1 MKRWLC
7 FFLLLFLLESPVFA
21 VGEEALAPYLPPELS
36 DASGG
41 ELLTTGAAELWGEFG
56 AALKEALTPGVRSA
70 ALLVLTALLC
80 GFAKGVA
87 ADSAVYAEL
96 LGVLA
101 ISTVAAGDLTALIGA
116 GSRTID
122 ELHTL
127 SKALLPTV
135 AMAMA
140 AGGFVGTASVFQV
153 TTLVAANFLISLIKE
168 LLLPLSYCCVGVSAA
183 AAVVS
188 ESRLDALAAG
198 LRKLIGGVLSVC
210 LTLFTLF
217 LTLSGVLSGS
227 ADKMAVRLAKST
239 VSAAIPVVGGILS
252 EASEAVLAGAGAA
265 RSVCGIL
272 GVFAVLFVCLSPLVR
287 LCAQYLLYKAAAVLA
302 SCVGVKALDKYIED
316 VGSVFG
322 LVLGMTGA
330 CALLLLV
337 SVLLSI
343 TMAVM

>member
-1 MKRWLC
+1 M
-7 FFLLLFLLESPVFA
+7 
-21 VGEEALAPYLPPELS
+21 
-36 DASGG
+36 
-41 ELLTTGAAELWGEFG
+41 
-56 AALKEALTPGVRSA
+56 TPGIRSA
-70 ALLVLTALLC
+70 ALLLLTALLC
-80 GFAKGVA
+80 GLAKGFA
-87 ADSAVYAEL
+87 AEEKGGAKYVEL

-101 ISTVAAGDLTALIGA
+101 VSSIAAGDLSALIGA

-135 AMAMA
+135 AAAMA

-153 TTLVAANFLISLIKE
+153 TTLMATNFLISLIEE

-183 AAVVS
+183 AAIVS
-188 ESRLDALAAG
+188 ESRLGALSAG
-198 LRKLIGGVLSVC
+198 LRKLIGGALGAC
-210 LTLFTLF
+210 MTLFTLF

-227 ADKMAVRLAKST
+227 ADKMAVQLAKST
-239 VSAAIPVVGGILS
+239 VSTAVPVVGSILS

-272 GVFAVLFVCLSPLVR
+272 GVFAVAFVCLSPLVR
-287 LCAQYLLYKAAAVLA
+287 LCVQYVLYKAAAVLA
-302 SCVGVKALDKYIED
+302 SCVGVKALDQCIED
-316 VGSVFG
+316 IGSVFG
-322 LVLGMTGA
+322 LVLGMTGS

-337 SVLLSI
+337 SILLSI